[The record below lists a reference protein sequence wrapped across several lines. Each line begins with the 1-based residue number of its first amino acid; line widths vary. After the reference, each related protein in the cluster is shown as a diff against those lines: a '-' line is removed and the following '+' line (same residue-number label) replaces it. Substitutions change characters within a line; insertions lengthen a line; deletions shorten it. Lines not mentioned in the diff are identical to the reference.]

1 MDFKADAKTLKTAG
15 FVPVYVASL
24 IGALTSLCSFF
35 TVKYKHLIGIDEG
48 LDIFAI
54 HGIGGFVGDILTGFF
69 ASRAIPAL
77 DGVSN
82 AYEGGWWDHN
92 WKQMGYQLAAATTCA
107 AWSFVVS
114 IVLLFI
120 IDRIPGCHLRASE
133 EDEIRGLDFKYLNDC
148 IDVEG
153 DTMVLYGAGAAT
165 PGMTTSGIVGGVGGT
180 ASSGAGSD
188 RMGESVGPEKRD

>member
-1 MDFKADAKTLKTAG
+1 MLMLAFLSSTAG
-15 FVPVYVASL
+15 YVPVYTAAL

-35 TVKYKHLIGIDEG
+35 TVKHKHILSVDEG

-54 HGIGGFVGDILTGFF
+54 HGIGGFIGDILTGIF

-114 IVLLFI
+114 ILLLGI

-133 EDEIRGLDFKYLNDC
+133 EDEIRGLDFKYLS
-148 IDVEG
+148 DVEG
-153 DTMVLYGAGAAT
+153 DTMVLYGAGAVT
-165 PGMTTSGIVGGVGGT
+165 PGMTGSGIVGGVV
-180 ASSGAGSD
+180 ASSGGSTEQ
-188 RMGESVGPEKRD
+188 MGEPVGPEKRD